1 MFSHAALENIYTLFE
16 QSIQA
21 NAVALP
27 SDVCVIERIAL
38 PDANG
43 RPGHAVVLNISSY
56 LFRIIALFDFEADA
70 TTGAHLALRG
80 RSATP
85 VLEGQA
91 LVDVLGELVNMIC
104 GSVNRSLC
112 AAFRHA
118 AMSTPFVLERH
129 CARYINEVA
138 PTAQQTFVITLNDSV
153 RFGLT
158 LSLCA
163 AAGSDID
170 FRLAP
175 APVQEA
181 VAGELEFF

>member
-1 MFSHAALENIYTLFE
+1 MFSQSALENIYTLFE
-16 QSIQA
+16 QSIHD
-21 NAVALP
+21 NAIA
-27 SDVCVIERIAL
+27 SADDVCVVERTAW
-38 PDANG
+38 PDTSG

-56 LFRIIALFDFEADA
+56 LFRIIALFDFEADRA
-70 TTGAHLALRG
+70 TGTHLALRG
-80 RSATP
+80 RSANA
-85 VLEGQA
+85 LEGQA

-112 AAFRHA
+112 VAFRHA

-129 CARYINEVA
+129 CARYINEIA
-138 PTAQQTFVITLNDSV
+138 PTAQQTFAITLNDAV

-163 AAGSDID
+163 APDSDID

-175 APVQEA
+175 APVEEA